1 MCECYILSHME
12 SDAVA
17 GTEVEADGRVMAAI
31 EDGPVAKFVLA
42 DVTRDGAYVTL
53 PLSEAASLPAWQ

>member
-1 MCECYILSHME
+1 ME

-53 PLSEAASLPAWQ
+53 PLSEAASLPAWR